1 MDELT
6 RLLETARHARKKA
19 RATYSGYAVGAAL
32 LAADGSIYQGC
43 NIESAAY
50 STTICAERVAIF
62 GAIAAGAKDFRKLA
76 IVTDDGG
83 TPCGAC
89 RQVILEQCGAIDIHV
104 QTLQSGETT
113 RYNAGELLPKL
124 FGRKKQ

>member
-1 MDELT
+1 MDETT
-6 RLLETARHARKKA
+6 RLLGAARDARKKA
-19 RATYSGYAVGAAL
+19 RAEYSGYAVGAAVL
-32 LAADGSIYQGC
+32 TADGSIYQGC

-50 STTICAERVAIF
+50 PTTICAERVAIF
-62 GAIAAGAKDFRKLA
+62 GAIADGAQNFRLLA

-104 QTLQSGETT
+104 HALQSDATEV
-113 RYNAGELLPKL
+113 YNAGDLLPIP
-124 FGRKKQ
+124 FGGEK

>member
-1 MDELT
+1 MDEIA
-6 RLLETARHARKKA
+6 RLVGAARDARKRA
-19 RATYSGYAVGAAL
+19 RADYSSYAVGAAV

-50 STTICAERVAIF
+50 PTTICAERVAIF
-62 GAIAAGAKDFRKLA
+62 GAIADGARDFRMLA

-89 RQVILEQCGAIDIHV
+89 RQVIFEQCGAIDIHV
-104 QTLQSGETT
+104 HSLQSHETVVH
-113 RYNAGELLPKL
+113 NAGDLLPNP
-124 FGRKKQ
+124 FGGTK